1 MKHTHSLLHVQSAHG
16 LAPPRAGP
24 QAMRPRTPVNPGHLG
39 ESSQTTLVHNLFL
52 THGNCT

>member
-24 QAMRPRTPVNPGHLG
+24 QAIRPRTPVNPGHLG
-39 ESSQTTLVHNLFL
+39 ASRQTALVHHTFL

>member
-24 QAMRPRTPVNPGHLG
+24 ARRRKRR
-39 ESSQTTLVHNLFL
+39 TTLGDNKIDL
-52 THGNCT
+52 

>member
-24 QAMRPRTPVNPGHLG
+24 RTMRPQTPLKPGDCG
-39 ESSQTTLVHNLFL
+39 ESS
-52 THGNCT
+52 